1 MPHTHSLGRPPPSP
15 ETGGAPWEAPAR
27 AAGPGPSDLSQHRA
41 RLLALAWP
49 PDRPACARAHLR
61 GAGPV
66 PVHMLARGAP
76 SGPALA
82 LTHPAALHVLAR
94 GSRAQGAGSQRAQR
108 SHLEPARHACLLPPA
123 PHEDPGP
130 TGRPPS
136 SAGSEDKRAPP
147 GCPEPVCVLT
157 GAHVLTAARLPPR
170 DPQHRREPAGS
181 PAFFSGCLPS
191 LARPRGQAS
200 ESGYGQAP
208 APGKGAAVRMGPR
221 EATSTLGDL
230 GSDVGSRAPLVSA
243 KIRAEPAPTCL

>member
-1 MPHTHSLGRPPPSP
+1 MPHTPRSRPSP
-15 ETGGAPWEAPAR
+15 ALPGDRGGAPWEAPAR
-27 AAGPGPSDLSQHRA
+27 AAGPRPSDLSQHRA
-41 RLLALAWP
+41 RLPALAWP
-49 PDRPACARAHLR
+49 PTDLHVHVPACVGPGLYPCVCSRA
-61 GAGPV
+61 V
-66 PVHMLARGAP
+66 PR
-76 SGPALA
+76 
-82 LTHPAALHVLAR
+82 PAALHVLAR
-94 GSRAQGAGSQRAQR
+94 GSWAQGAGSQRAQR
-108 SHLEPARHACLLPPA
+108 SHLEPARHTCLLPPA

-147 GCPEPVCVLT
+147 GCPEPVCVPT
-157 GAHVLTAARLPPR
+157 GAHMLTAARLPPR
-170 DPQHRREPAGS
+170 DPRHRREPAGS
-181 PAFFSGCLPS
+181 PVFFSGCLPS

-230 GSDVGSRAPLVSA
+230 GSDVGSRASLVSA